1 MDKEKFGKHLND
13 TVENL
18 KQYVKLKMEL
28 YSLILLERTAKVFTN
43 VVVLMVMTL
52 LLFFFL
58 LFLSFGFVHWFEQ
71 VNGDALF
78 GYIMVACFYL
88 IIGIIVFLLRRQLF
102 LNPLIKG
109 FTKIFDEEQDLLD
122 IQPRRHEDEEDEN

>member
-1 MDKEKFGKHLND
+1 MNKDKFGKHLND
-13 TVENL
+13 TVDNL
-18 KQYVKLKMEL
+18 KQYVKLKTEL
-28 YSLILLERTAKVFTN
+28 YSLIILDRTAKIFTN
-43 VVVLMVMTL
+43 VIVLMVMTL

-58 LFLSFGFVHWFEQ
+58 LFLSFGFVHWFER

-109 FTKIFDEEQDLLD
+109 FTAIFDEEEDLLD
-122 IQPRRHEDEEDEN
+122 IKPSRHDDEEDEN